1 MHEIARVTLKNE
13 MDLILAHR
21 RSMRLAE
28 LAGLSLPAQTSFAT
42 AVSEVARNTIDCAD
56 SGCLILQVENDGR
69 EKYLVACINDKQQED
84 DYSSEG
90 LSYAK
95 RLVNKYNV
103 TTKGGETS
111 IELFYSIAPFFDLDI
126 YKLDE
131 WRQLFRNERPV
142 SAYDEIKRK
151 NEELQELSEKL
162 KKSETEYKTLTNSLP
177 LIIFSIDNEGQLLYA
192 NEWLAKLTGE
202 TLEQLNT
209 TRWKNVV
216 HEEDYP
222 AFSMLVNSSITQAAT
237 TVKMQARLRHRNATD
252 YLWHQVS
259 LSPFRDDKGELLYW
273 TGYIVDINAQKIYE
287 ETLKDNFELKQTQ
300 AQLKENQE
308 TLEKYIEE
316 LNRSN
321 QELQQFAFVASH
333 DLQEPVRKLLF
344 YSDYLLSRYEN
355 SLDNRGVEY
364 LNSMNAAAK
373 RMREL
378 IKDLLTFSQINKE
391 EIKFDKVDLNVVVSA
406 VLQDFEM
413 VIEEKK
419 AVINIPALPI
429 ITSDERMMQQLFA
442 NIIGNSLKYCK
453 PTVPPVIDISFE
465 EKNHFFEFVMK
476 DNGIGFNEEYLPQM
490 FTLFRRLHTKEKFD
504 GTGMGLAICS
514 KIVDIHGGKI
524 WANGKEGEGA
534 VFYITLPGNKIDN

>member
-465 EKNHFFEFVMK
+465 EKDHLFEFVMK

>member
-1 MHEIARVTLKNE
+1 
-13 MDLILAHR
+13 
-21 RSMRLAE
+21 
-28 LAGLSLPAQTSFAT
+28 
-42 AVSEVARNTIDCAD
+42 
-56 SGCLILQVENDGR
+56 
-69 EKYLVACINDKQQED
+69 
-84 DYSSEG
+84 
-90 LSYAK
+90 
-95 RLVNKYNV
+95 
-103 TTKGGETS
+103 
-111 IELFYSIAPFFDLDI
+111 
-126 YKLDE
+126 
-131 WRQLFRNERPV
+131 
-142 SAYDEIKRK
+142 
-151 NEELQELSEKL
+151 
-162 KKSETEYKTLTNSLP
+162 
-177 LIIFSIDNEGQLLYA
+177 
-192 NEWLAKLTGE
+192 
-202 TLEQLNT
+202 
-209 TRWKNVV
+209 VV

-465 EKNHFFEFVMK
+465 EKDHLFEFVMK

-490 FTLFRRLHTKEKFD
+490 FTLFRRLHTMEKFD